1 MSTAPSSASTF
12 AVGTAAGIIAGGKQS
27 ITAPLC
33 LLIILMATPIA
44 VAESPVGDH
53 GRMLDHRA
61 VDCSY
66 DYCTD
71 ELNDCKTYCWGGT
84 RYSCSGG
91 REPRTTQGPA
101 LSNGWCTVFTC
112 CVKHPPPSPPP
123 PPPPP
128 PPPSKDTSVAR
139 DMGGGNNGDDGDGD
153 GGGDGGGVII
163 AIVIGMVTLVLVLV
177 IVIVI
182 VLYRKKE
189 RASSEAA
196 RAPAPGAINVATPTA
211 DAGNSVVEG
220 VAMTVKP
227 PAAQE
232 SVTMAKLRELKGLLD
247 EGVLTQAEFDA
258 QKEILLQPARV

>member
-1 MSTAPSSASTF
+1 
-12 AVGTAAGIIAGGKQS
+12 
-27 ITAPLC
+27 
-33 LLIILMATPIA
+33 
-44 VAESPVGDH
+44 
-53 GRMLDHRA
+53 
-61 VDCSY
+61 
-66 DYCTD
+66 
-71 ELNDCKTYCWGGT
+71 
-84 RYSCSGG
+84 
-91 REPRTTQGPA
+91 
-101 LSNGWCTVFTC
+101 
-112 CVKHPPPSPPP
+112 
-123 PPPPP
+123 
-128 PPPSKDTSVAR
+128 
-139 DMGGGNNGDDGDGD
+139 MGGGNNGDDGDGD

-232 SVTMAKLRELKGLLD
+232 SVTVAKIRELKGLLD

-258 QKEILLQPARV
+258 QKEILLQPAR